1 MRRQMVR
8 ATYNNHKWYLSP
20 FYSYSHLTLLAL
32 SWSLLVKIN
41 LCYFVVFWSGD
52 WKSAY
57 IIWGLTLI
65 CLKPVEETYDKGS
78 AFKMFKVR
86 NSSRAVV
93 VTPFLNTPKA
103 VETLRY
109 IPQPNLLYSFR
120 SRFQLQ
126 VWNVKCCNVHTSS
139 CSKEN
144 GLSQ

>member
-20 FYSYSHLTLLAL
+20 FYSYTHLTLLAL
-32 SWSLLVKIN
+32 SWSLLVKVN
-41 LCYFVVFWSGD
+41 FCYFVEFWSGD

-57 IIWGLTLI
+57 IIWGLRLI
-65 CLKPVEETYDKGS
+65 CLQPVEESYDKGS

-93 VTPFLNTPKA
+93 VTSFLNTPKA

-120 SRFQLQ
+120 SRFQSQ

>member
-86 NSSRAVV
+86 KSSRAVV
-93 VTPFLNTPKA
+93 VTPFKHSKSGGNSKVHPTTQS
-103 VETLRY
+103 VM
-109 IPQPNLLYSFR
+109 YSFR